1 MKVSDQSDPLKE
13 TLTYAVLDDQSTDVF
28 ITDVLQSKLSLSG
41 AEVNLQVNTIVGTNT
56 VRMRRVPGLQI
67 QDINGEYSPVK
78 VPYAYA
84 QLKIPATYSDIA
96 TPDIVRQWDHLK
108 DVADEVHYRSDI
120 DIGMLIGRNVPT
132 AFQPLKVIYG
142 EADEPWAEKYKFGW
156 TIIGPVCL
164 DKAKP
169 QQCSSVSVNRVT
181 VQREELPDSC
191 ILNVPQAS
199 NPLHQQDSVAVL
211 VNKLR
216 SKDVT
221 SPQIIREMME
231 LDYNE
236 LNYPRKICANEQVE
250 SIEDKRF
257 FQIMNA
263 EMHKNQLGNWEAP
276 LPFKTDEVNLPDNR
290 EQCLRRLLSLKRKL
304 CKDER
309 ARENYIAFM
318 QKILER
324 QHASRVPDN
333 DLTPTP
339 GKVWYLPHFDV
350 YHPKKPDQVG
360 VVFDCSALYNS
371 QSLNKNL
378 LQGPDQLNSLIG
390 VLTRFRKEDVA
401 LTCDIEQMFHSFHVT
416 PSHRDF
422 LRFLWFENNDLDGA
436 ISEFRMNVHLFGA
449 VSSPAVA
456 NYSLHKT
463 AETGRAEFG
472 DKAADFLCRNFY
484 VDDGLTSVPAI
495 SEAIELIE
503 DSQAL
508 CASAKL
514 RLQKFASNRKDV
526 LEALLKDDRAKD
538 LKDLDLRHDAL
549 PVQRSLG
556 TYWCIESDTLGFR
569 IELKDKP
576 LSRRGILSTISSVY
590 DPLGIVS
597 PVILTGKQILQ
608 DLCRQK
614 VDWDDPLPDGIIARW
629 ERWRTELP
637 LLEKVKLNRCVKPP
651 GFGSPVQA
659 EVHSFSDAS
668 ESGIG
673 QVPYLRTVN
682 SKGEVHVSFLI
693 AKSRVAPIK
702 PISIPRMEL
711 TAAVVSVNITKML
724 QSELNYENLR
734 SVYYTDSEVV
744 IGYISNEARRFHV
757 YVGNRVQ
764 HIRDRSD
771 PEQWHH
777 VPGKVN
783 PADEASRSLTAS
795 QLLNNKRWLSGPDFL
810 WESDVPLLNKKN
822 TAQLS
827 SDDVEV
833 KTNTCFLTHST
844 AREYPGLLLSYLN
857 RFSSWQKAKTTV
869 AWMRRGIKNLQSVIA
884 ARKEEIHSEKDLGR
898 SRNEQGKQFL
908 PLSVEEL
915 VHSEKF
921 ILRCLQCQ
929 HFSHEMETLTNLKG
943 NLEKFQERDSARRR
957 NDTLKKTSSLYI
969 S

>member
-1 MKVSDQSDPLKE
+1 
-13 TLTYAVLDDQSTDVF
+13 
-28 ITDVLQSKLSLSG
+28 
-41 AEVNLQVNTIVGTNT
+41 
-56 VRMRRVPGLQI
+56 
-67 QDINGEYSPVK
+67 
-78 VPYAYA
+78 
-84 QLKIPATYSDIA
+84 
-96 TPDIVRQWDHLK
+96 
-108 DVADEVHYRSDI
+108 
-120 DIGMLIGRNVPT
+120 
-132 AFQPLKVIYG
+132 
-142 EADEPWAEKYKFGW
+142 
-156 TIIGPVCL
+156 
-164 DKAKP
+164 
-169 QQCSSVSVNRVT
+169 
-181 VQREELPDSC
+181 
-191 ILNVPQAS
+191 
-199 NPLHQQDSVAVL
+199 
-211 VNKLR
+211 
-216 SKDVT
+216 
-221 SPQIIREMME
+221 ME
-231 LDYNE
+231 LDYSE
-236 LNYPRKICANEQVE
+236 LNYSRKICANEQVE

-257 FQIMNA
+257 FQIMTA

-333 DLTPTP
+333 ELTPTP

-350 YHPKKPDQVG
+350 YHPKKPDQVR
-360 VVFDCSALYNS
+360 VVFDCRALYNS

-472 DKAADFLCRNFY
+472 DKAADFLCRNVY
-484 VDDGLTSVPAI
+484 VDDGLTSVPTI

-503 DSQAL
+503 DSQGL

-514 RLQKFASNRKDV
+514 RLHKFASNRKDV
-526 LEALLKDDRAKD
+526 LEALPKDDRARD
-538 LKDLDLRHDAL
+538 LKDLDLRHNAL

-614 VDWDDPLPDGIIARW
+614 VDWDDPLPDEIIARW

-659 EVHSFSDAS
+659 EVHSFSDAR

-673 QVPYLRTVN
+673 QVSYLRTVN

-711 TAAVVSVNITKML
+711 TAAVVSVNVTKML
-724 QSELNYENLR
+724 QSELDYENLR

-777 VPGKVN
+777 VPEKDN
-783 PADEASRSLTAS
+783 PVDEASRSLTAS
-795 QLLNNKRWLSGPDFL
+795 Q
-810 WESDVPLLNKKN
+810 
-822 TAQLS
+822 
-827 SDDVEV
+827 
-833 KTNTCFLTHST
+833 
-844 AREYPGLLLSYLN
+844 
-857 RFSSWQKAKTTV
+857 
-869 AWMRRGIKNLQSVIA
+869 
-884 ARKEEIHSEKDLGR
+884 
-898 SRNEQGKQFL
+898 
-908 PLSVEEL
+908 
-915 VHSEKF
+915 
-921 ILRCLQCQ
+921 
-929 HFSHEMETLTNLKG
+929 
-943 NLEKFQERDSARRR
+943 
-957 NDTLKKTSSLYI
+957 
-969 S
+969 